1 MRASVTTLAIVGL
14 LGISM
19 PSGLDSC
26 GPGFPPSAVF
36 ATSQRPAELNE
47 FLSGKV
53 GVLQRTYRQR
63 YLIGGFRIL
72 SGIPLTE
79 TEAQPIYNFEPAAD
93 LPRNYLGYIERAGFD
108 AWHAAREAVTKLG
121 TAPPVEAYKTLTA
134 PGLIESFQNCN
145 DDAFLVAEESLSELS
160 AAWGTEDSKT
170 LDWVRAQD
178 RVFANCSGAE
188 PVIPEP
194 PQADADPLFAA
205 YRRYQIAAALL
216 YSGQYHK
223 ASAAFEQIS
232 KDGQSPW
239 RGYGPYLA
247 ARALVR
253 AGTVDHDQEAL
264 NEGRGRLLAISNDP
278 EQGDWHDPSLRLL
291 HLWQIRGEPAAR
303 LAELGR
309 ELMKPTDDADVG
321 QSVYDFLYLLNKR
334 QGKTQ
339 RQRPQRELAEVEN
352 SGELAAWL
360 LSMSPDPPADAGER
374 SAGWWRKSRNP
385 AWLISA
391 LLNAPDTD
399 LPELLAAAKQ
409 IPPTA
414 SAYESATH
422 YAISREIGQGQR
434 QEARLWADRALTHNL
449 QRSSR
454 NLILA
459 QRTTLARS
467 WKEFLH
473 FGLRRP
479 EPHILLDNNEG
490 NEEYVGVPPDT
501 TPMFDLDVTESFNG
515 AQLSVWMDASENMEL
530 PAYMRLQ
537 IDEAG
542 WLRAVL
548 LGKDDESR
556 KLMERAV
563 TLQPTSTAVA
573 RGFLS
578 ARDHEEVKFAAI
590 HLVLRNPALS
600 PQFGGGAHPVDLANA
615 HYLNGRVCWAVG
627 GVISKDLRFLTAD
640 ELVAATTESKKLR
653 DAERW
658 DATYLARQTVEW
670 TQKHPDDPRVPEA
683 LHRAVMASRYR
694 CTDENT
700 GKYSK
705 QAFDLLHRQY
715 PKSAWAART
724 PYWYK

>member
-1 MRASVTTLAIVGL
+1 MRASVTALTMVGCLA
-14 LGISM
+14 ISM

-26 GPGFPPSAVF
+26 GWSEPSSVLV
-36 ATSQRPAELNE
+36 ATQRPADLNK
-47 FLSGKV
+47 FLSGKA
-53 GVLQRTYRQR
+53 GVLQRTYRQE

-72 SGIPLTE
+72 SGVPLTE
-79 TEAQPIYNFEPAAD
+79 TEAQSIYNFEPAAD

-108 AWHAAREAVTKLG
+108 GWHAAREAVTKLG

-160 AAWGTEDSKT
+160 AAWGAEDSKT
-170 LDWVRAQD
+170 LDWVRTQD
-178 RVFANCSGAE
+178 QVFANCSGAE

-223 ASAAFEQIS
+223 ARVAFEQIS
-232 KDGQSPW
+232 KDEQSPW
-239 RGYGPYLA
+239 QGYGPYLA

-264 NEGRGRLLAISNDP
+264 NQGKERLLAISSDP
-278 EQGDWHDPSLRLL
+278 KQGDWHDPSLRLL

-303 LAELGR
+303 LAQLGR

-334 QGKTQ
+334 QDKTQ
-339 RQRPQRELAEVEN
+339 RLRPQSELAEVEN

-360 LSMSPDPPADAGER
+360 LSMSPDPPADTDER

-399 LPELLAAAKQ
+399 LPELLTAAKQ

-414 SAYESATH
+414 SAYESATY
-422 YAISREIGQGQR
+422 YAISREIGQGHK

-459 QRTTLARS
+459 QRTMLARS
-467 WKEFLH
+467 WKEFLRY
-473 FGLRRP
+473 GLRRP

-490 NEEYVGVPPDT
+490 NGEYVGDPPDT
-501 TPMFDLDVTESFNG
+501 SPEFGFDVAASFDG
-515 AQLSVWMDASENMEL
+515 APISVWMDATENMQV
-530 PAYMRLQ
+530 PAQFRLG
-537 IDEAG
+537 IAEAG
-542 WLRAVL
+542 WLRAVV

-556 KLMERAV
+556 ELMRRIVA
-563 TLQPTSTAVA
+563 LQPTSAAIA

-578 ARDHEEVKFAAI
+578 ARDHDEIKFAAI
-590 HLVLRNPALS
+590 YLFLRNPSLY
-600 PQFGGGAHPVDLANA
+600 PKFGRLGADLAYA
-615 HYLNGRVCWAVG
+615 HYFSGRTCWAVG
-627 GVISKDLRFLTAD
+627 GSISEDLDFPTA
-640 ELVAATTESKKLR
+640 
-653 DAERW
+653 AERRASKTELEKFRAAGPW
-658 DATYLARQTVEW
+658 DATTLIREAVDWAR
-670 TQKHPDDPRVPEA
+670 KHPDDPRVPEA
-683 LHRAVMASRYR
+683 LHRSVMASRYR
-694 CTDENT
+694 CTDANT
-700 GKYSK
+700 GEYSK
-705 QAFDLLHRQY
+705 QAFDVLHRQY
-715 PKSAWAART
+715 PKSPWTERT

>member
-1 MRASVTTLAIVGL
+1 MRASVTALAIVGL

-26 GPGFPPSAVF
+26 GPGFPPTAVF
-36 ATSQRPAELNE
+36 ATSQRPADLSQ
-47 FLSGKV
+47 FLMGKV
-53 GVLQRTYRQR
+53 GVLRRTYDQK

-79 TEAQPIYNFEPAAD
+79 TEAQSIYNFVPGAD
-93 LPRNYLGYIERAGFD
+93 LPHNSFGFVESPGFD
-108 AWHAAREAVTKLG
+108 AWKGARESVSKLG
-121 TAPPVEAYKTLTA
+121 AAPPVDVFKTVA
-134 PGLIESFQNCN
+134 AAGLIYSFRNCT
-145 DDAFLVAEESLSELS
+145 DDAFLVAADSLAELS
-160 AAWGTEDSKT
+160 KAWGDEDPKT

-178 RVFANCSGAE
+178 RVFANCPGKD
-188 PVIPEP
+188 PTIPDP
-194 PQADADPLFAA
+194 PQANADTLFAA

-216 YSGQYHK
+216 YSGQSRK
-223 ASAAFEQIS
+223 ASEAFEQIAA
-232 KDGQSPW
+232 DRESPW

-247 ARALVR
+247 ARALLR
-253 AGTVDHDQEAL
+253 AGTLDGDREAL
-264 NEGRGRLLAISNDP
+264 NEGKKRLLAISEDP
-278 EQGDWHDPSLRLL
+278 DRSEWHDASLRLL
-291 HLWQIRGEPAAR
+291 HFWQVRGEPRAR

-334 QGKTQ
+334 RDTT
-339 RQRPQRELAEVEN
+339 RRRPESELNELEN
-352 SGELAAWL
+352 TGELAAWL
-360 LSMSPDPPADAGER
+360 LSMSATPPADSGEQSVER
-374 SAGWWRKSRNP
+374 WRNTRNP

-391 LLNAPDTD
+391 LLNSPDND
-399 LPELLAAAKQ
+399 LPELLAAVRQ
-409 IPPTA
+409 LTPTA
-414 SAYESATH
+414 SAYESATY
-422 YAISREIGQGQR
+422 YAISREIDRGHT
-434 QEARLWADRALTHNL
+434 QEARLWADRALSHSL
-449 QRSSR
+449 QRSTR

-459 QRTTLARS
+459 QRTMLARS

-479 EPHILLDNNEG
+479 EAHILWDNNEDDG
-490 NEEYVGVPPDT
+490 EYYVEKAEDT
-501 TPMFDLDVTESFNG
+501 RPMFDADVSGNLNG
-515 AQLSVWMDASENMEL
+515 APLSMWIDASENMEL
-530 PAYMRLQ
+530 PAYMRLR

-563 TLQPTSTAVA
+563 TLQPTSTDVA

-578 ARDHEEVKFAAI
+578 ARGHEEVEFAAI
-590 HLVLRNPALS
+590 YLVLRNPELS
-600 PQFGGGAHPVDLANA
+600 PQFGGGAPADLANA
-615 HYLNGRVCWAVG
+615 HYFNGRVCWAVG

-640 ELVAATTESKKLR
+640 ELVAATTESKKLS

-670 TQKHPDDPRVPEA
+670 TQKHPGDPRVPEA

-715 PKSAWAART
+715 PKSAWTGRT